1 MKSGKKLFD
10 ELELF
15 IFDMDGLIF
24 DTENIYVNKGREIAA
39 KKGYIVT
46 DEFVK
51 KSTGLPEEPL
61 RKCYMEEFGEKF
73 PFDEHAKEIRA
84 YIHELMETEG
94 IPLKKGVEEILE
106 FLKNNNKKIV
116 LATSS
121 SYEMATKLLKS
132 KNILKYFDDLVT
144 AENVKIGK
152 PNPEVFLIGA
162 EKVNANITN
171 SMVFEDSFNGIKAAY
186 AAEAYPVMIPDMLEP
201 TEEIEKLLFKK
212 YDSLLEVIKFFEK
225 EK

>member
-15 IFDMDGLIF
+15 LFDMDGLIF
-24 DTENIYVNKGREIAA
+24 DTENYYVNKGREIAA

-94 IPLKKGVEEILE
+94 IPLKRGVEEILE
-106 FLKNNNKKIV
+106 FLKINNKKIV

-132 KNILKYFDDLVT
+132 KNILEYFDDLVT
-144 AENVKIGK
+144 AENVKI
-152 PNPEVFLIGA
+152 
-162 EKVNANITN
+162 
-171 SMVFEDSFNGIKAAY
+171 
-186 AAEAYPVMIPDMLEP
+186 
-201 TEEIEKLLFKK
+201 
-212 YDSLLEVIKFFEK
+212 
-225 EK
+225 

>member
-15 IFDMDGLIF
+15 LFDMDGLIF

-39 KKGYIVT
+39 RNGYILT
-46 DEFVK
+46 NEFITK
-51 KSTGLPEEPL
+51 TTGLPEAPL
-61 RKCYMEEFGEKF
+61 RKCYEEEFNGKF
-73 PFDEHAKEIRA
+73 PFEVHAKEIRD
-84 YIHELMETEG
+84 YIWELTEVGG
-94 IPLKKGVEEILE
+94 IPLKEGVLEILE
-106 FLKNNNKKIV
+106 FLKENDKKMV

-132 KNILKYFDDLVT
+132 KDILKYFDDLVT

-162 EKVNANITN
+162 EKVNVDIKK

-212 YDSLLEVIKFFEK
+212 YDSLLEVIKFFK
-225 EK
+225 K

>member
-1 MKSGKKLFD
+1 MKSGKKLFK

-15 IFDMDGLIF
+15 LFDMDGLIF

-39 KKGYIVT
+39 RNGYILT
-46 DEFVK
+46 DEFITK
-51 KSTGLPEEPL
+51 TTGLPEAPL
-61 RKCYMEEFGEKF
+61 RKCYEEEFNGKF
-73 PFDEHAKEIRA
+73 PFESHAKEIRD
-84 YIHELMETEG
+84 YIWELIEVGG
-94 IPLKKGVEEILE
+94 IPLKEGVLEILE
-106 FLKNNNKKIV
+106 FLKENNKKIV

-186 AAEAYPVMIPDMLEP
+186 AAKAYPVMIPDMLEP

-212 YDSLLEVIKFFEK
+212 YDTLLEVIKFFK
-225 EK
+225 K

>member
-1 MKSGKKLFD
+1 MKSGKKLFK

-15 IFDMDGLIF
+15 LFDMDGLIF

-39 KKGYIVT
+39 RNGYILT
-46 DEFVK
+46 DEFITK
-51 KSTGLPEEPL
+51 TTGLPEAPL
-61 RKCYMEEFGEKF
+61 RKCYEEEFNGKF
-73 PFDEHAKEIRA
+73 PFEAHAKEIRD
-84 YIHELMETEG
+84 YIWELTEVGG
-94 IPLKKGVEEILE
+94 IPLKEGVLEILE
-106 FLKNNNKKIV
+106 FLKENNKKIV

-186 AAEAYPVMIPDMLEP
+186 AAKAYPVMIPDMLEP

-212 YDSLLEVIKFFEK
+212 YDTLLEVIKFFK
-225 EK
+225 K

>member
-1 MKSGKKLFD
+1 MKSGKELFN

-15 IFDMDGLIF
+15 LFDMDGLIF
-24 DTENIYVNKGREIAA
+24 DTENIYVNKGREIA
-39 KKGYIVT
+39 KRNGFILT
-46 DEFVK
+46 DEFIRK
-51 KSTGLPEEPL
+51 TTGLTESPL
-61 RKCYMEEFGEKF
+61 RKCYEEEFNGKF
-73 PFDEHAKEIRA
+73 PFEAHAKEIRD
-84 YIHELMETEG
+84 YIWELTEVGG
-94 IPLKKGVEEILE
+94 IPLKEGVLEILE
-106 FLKNNNKKIV
+106 FLKENNKKIV

-132 KNILKYFDDLVT
+132 KDILKYFDDLVT

-162 EKVNANITN
+162 EKVKADIKK
-171 SMVFEDSFNGIKAAY
+171 SMVFEDSFNGIRAAY

-212 YDSLLEVIKFFEK
+212 YDSLLEVIKFFK
-225 EK
+225 K

>member
-1 MKSGKKLFD
+1 MKSGKKLFK

-15 IFDMDGLIF
+15 LFDMDGLIF

-39 KKGYIVT
+39 RNGYILT
-46 DEFVK
+46 DEFITK
-51 KSTGLPEEPL
+51 TTGLPEAPL
-61 RKCYMEEFGEKF
+61 RKCYEEEFNGKF
-73 PFDEHAKEIRA
+73 PFEAHAKEIRD
-84 YIHELMETEG
+84 YIWELIEVGG
-94 IPLKKGVEEILE
+94 IPLKEGVLEILE
-106 FLKNNNKKIV
+106 FLKENNKKIV

-186 AAEAYPVMIPDMLEP
+186 AAKAYPVMIPDMLEP

-212 YDSLLEVIKFFEK
+212 YDTLLEVIKFFK
-225 EK
+225 K

>member
-15 IFDMDGLIF
+15 LFDMDGLIL

-39 KKGYIVT
+39 RNGYILT
-46 DEFVK
+46 DEFITK
-51 KSTGLPEEPL
+51 TTGLPEAPL
-61 RKCYMEEFGEKF
+61 RKCYEEEFNGKF
-73 PFDEHAKEIRA
+73 PFEVHAKEIRD
-84 YIHELMETEG
+84 YIWELTEVGG
-94 IPLKKGVEEILE
+94 IPLKEGVLEILE
-106 FLKNNNKKIV
+106 FLKENDKKMV

-132 KNILKYFDDLVT
+132 KDILKYFDDLVT

-162 EKVNANITN
+162 EKVNVDIKK

-212 YDSLLEVIKFFEK
+212 YDSLLEVIKFFK
-225 EK
+225 K

>member
-1 MKSGKKLFD
+1 MKSGKKLFK

-15 IFDMDGLIF
+15 LFDMDGLIF

-39 KKGYIVT
+39 RNGYILT
-46 DEFVK
+46 DDFIK
-51 KSTGLPEEPL
+51 KTTGLTEDLL
-61 RKCYMEEFGEKF
+61 RKCYEEEFCGKF
-73 PFDEHAKEIRA
+73 PFEAHAKEIRD
-84 YIHELMETEG
+84 YIWELTEVGG
-94 IPLKKGVEEILE
+94 IPLKEGVLEILE
-106 FLKNNNKKIV
+106 FLKKNNKKIV

-121 SYEMATKLLKS
+121 SYEMAIKLLKS
-132 KNILKYFDDLVT
+132 KDIFEYFDDLVT

-162 EKVNANITN
+162 EKVKADIKK
-171 SMVFEDSFNGIKAAY
+171 SMVFEDSFNGIRAAY